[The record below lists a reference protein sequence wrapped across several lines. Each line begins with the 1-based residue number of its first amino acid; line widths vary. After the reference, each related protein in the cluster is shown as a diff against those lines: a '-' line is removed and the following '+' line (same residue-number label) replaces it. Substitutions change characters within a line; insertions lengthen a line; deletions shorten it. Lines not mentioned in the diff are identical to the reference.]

1 MPTDER
7 APHADAPPLRGRL
20 DRRRQATRAALV
32 AAARGLLVHST
43 ADQVSIQQ
51 ITDAADVGFGSFYN
65 HFESKVELFGAAM
78 EQVLEE
84 HGQLLDAATAPLTDP
99 AEVLALS
106 VRATGRIAIVQP
118 DSARILLRG
127 GTALLTADHGLAP
140 RALRDLRRGMEQGRF
155 TAADPR
161 TVLALLGGGLLGVLQ
176 IWLCTD
182 DGELSAPE
190 LTTAVDELVE
200 LVLRALGLAP
210 DEAHELSHRPLPHLE
225 APEPVPTVGPR
236 RADGVR

>member
-1 MPTDER
+1 
-7 APHADAPPLRGRL
+7 
-20 DRRRQATRAALV
+20 
-32 AAARGLLVHST
+32 
-43 ADQVSIQQ
+43 VSIQQ

-65 HFESKVELFGAAM
+65 HFDSKVELFAAAM

-106 VRATGRIAIVQP
+106 VRATGRIAVVRP

-155 TAADPR
+155 SQADPR

-176 IWLCTD
+176 TWLSS
-182 DGELSAPE
+182 DGELSATD
-190 LTTAVDELVE
+190 LVTAVDELVE

-210 DEAHELSHRPLPHLE
+210 DEAHELSHRPLPHLD
-225 APEPVPTVGPR
+225 APEPVPSVGER
-236 RADGVR
+236 RTDGVR